1 MSESKNGE
9 SDKPAGAF
17 DAYHELLGIAPSEQ
31 PPTLY
36 RLLGLTPLE
45 SNASVIERAADR
57 QMVHLRSFQ
66 TGPHAEASQ
75 RLLNEVSKA
84 RRLLLNDQERAVYDA
99 KLNSKAKTTSPKP
112 IPVAKPLET
121 TPAPLVA
128 APQPLAVARTKRHQ
142 PNNGLLMLVGGGAVL
157 AALAA
162 IVWVVM
168 STQQSPPVAQ
178 LPAKAP
184 PAVVAPPIAPPRVVT
199 PPVIPPPSS
208 NKPPADP
215 TPSPLPEDPEEKP
228 TGKEPKEDDV
238 PQPPLDS
245 EPVEPEVTPS
255 ATEQAAEAA
264 KLKEEVAAA
273 KLTLTT
279 YPTFAKYYAHLQAH
293 PESLATNGP
302 KLAAVIWDEVHDN
315 QAIIDHLPS
324 HLAALQEVERLAS
337 AGQDYKLALMAIDEQ
352 CKTEGGLDAA
362 VGRLA
367 AANLLA
373 GVVATDTK
381 LKPAQRAEVKDLV
394 QAALTNAASAA
405 DSAALATL
413 ITAESHLL
421 RSSIDR
427 LQAIAAHIPQAEQA
441 LAADHLPVAQLLVD
455 HVDNL
460 LKQTVASKQRKEQL
474 DLFEPLRRSV
484 TLAKEAEL
492 AKEKLVSMPDDAAAN
507 QALGAYLLDRGQ
519 WKDSLPHL
527 AKGTDLASKE
537 LAEATLATTED
548 GKAIGELADKW
559 AALDTDPQSPVK
571 EIARHLYQEAL
582 ADTKLT
588 GLRRLAIQER
598 AKKLGPP
605 LREAAAIASSPSI
618 PSSPVNQKLP
628 RNKWVDLLPLI
639 DFNADPVRGSWH
651 FVKGGF
657 IAESEKFCRLMLPV
671 DLAQSS
677 YDLETEIELGGDHDV
692 VCLIFPAGRGDG
704 MLVLDGDTSGDS
716 SYFSNAKDRDAP
728 LPHPAVRKDMLRAN
742 TVHRLALSVRVTGD
756 NAQVRFSLDGRQE
769 LEYSGPIAELGVHRP
784 WDLED
789 HARPALASYQTPV
802 TYRSVR
808 VRVVEGDGHLVRAR
822 LPDLWPAE
830 IAALKPT
837 WLTALT
843 PTKVDTKRN
852 DYFQIFKGMAKD
864 QFISGEPC
872 TDYILAH
879 APCSVRYA
887 IPPKAKYFTA
897 YARCVASTT
906 VDFIVRVDGE
916 TLFTT
921 GPKAITRV
929 VVAIP
934 PGSKELELVT
944 DSLGNNDF
952 DQSHWCLPAF
962 R

>member
-45 SNASVIERAADR
+45 SNANVIERAADR

-66 TGPHAEASQ
+66 TGPHAEATQ

-84 RRLLLNDQERAVYDA
+84 RRLLLNDQERAAYDA
-99 KLNSKAKTTSPKP
+99 KLNSKAKSPTPKP
-112 IPVAKPLET
+112 IPVAKPLESA
-121 TPAPLVA
+121 PAPLVA
-128 APQPLAVARTKRHQ
+128 APQPLAVARTKRQQ
-142 PNNGLLMLVGGGAVL
+142 PNNGLRMLVGGGAVL

-162 IVWVVM
+162 IVWMMM
-168 STQQSPPVAQ
+168 STQNAPPVAQ

-215 TPSPLPEDPEEKP
+215 TPSPLPEDPEAKP
-228 TGKEPKEDDV
+228 TGKEPKDDDV

-245 EPVEPEVTPS
+245 EPVETEVTPS
-255 ATEQAAEAA
+255 ATDQAAEAA

-279 YPTFAKYYAHLQAH
+279 YPTFAKYYSHLEAH
-293 PESLATNGP
+293 PESLAANGS

-373 GVVATDTK
+373 AAVATDAK

-394 QAALTNAASAA
+394 QAAIINAASAA
-405 DSAALATL
+405 DSAALAPL

-441 LAADHLPVAQLLVD
+441 LAADHLPVAQLLVE

-474 DLFEPLRRSV
+474 DLFEPLRKSV
-484 TLAKEAEL
+484 TRAREAAS
-492 AKEKLVSMPDDAAAN
+492 AKEKLASTPDDAAAN
-507 QALGAYLLDRGQ
+507 QALGEYLLDRGQ

-527 AKGTDLASKE
+527 AKGTDPASKD
-537 LAEATLATTED
+537 LAVATLATTED

-582 ADTKLT
+582 ADAKLT

-605 LREAAAIASSPSI
+605 LREVRATVGTVSATPAAK
-618 PSSPVNQKLP
+618 KLAL
-628 RNKWVDLLPLI
+628 NKWVDLMPLI
-639 DFNADPVRGSWH
+639 DFNADTLRGSWH
-651 FVKGGF
+651 LVKGGF
-657 IAESEKFCRLMLPV
+657 FGKSEKFARLMLPV
-671 DLAQSS
+671 DLSQAS

-704 MLVLDGDTSGDS
+704 MLVLDGDTSQDS
-716 SYFSNAKDRDAP
+716 SYFSNAKNRDAP
-728 LPHPAVRKDMLRAN
+728 LPHPAVRKDMLHAN
-742 TVHRLALSVRVTGD
+742 SVHRLALSVRVTGD

-769 LEYSGPIAELGVHRP
+769 LEYSGPIVELGVHRP

-789 HARPALASYQTPV
+789 HSRPALANYQTSV
-802 TYRSVR
+802 SYRSVR
-808 VRVVEGDGHLVRAR
+808 VRVVEGDGHLVRTR

-830 IAALKPT
+830 VAALKPMP
-837 WLTALT
+837 LTALK
-843 PTKVDTKRN
+843 PTKVNANHFENSTAGPEHN
-852 DYFQIFKGMAKD
+852 V
-864 QFISGEPC
+864 FIGGVSC
-872 TDYILAH
+872 TDFLFVH
-879 APCSVRYA
+879 AQGSVRYA
-887 IPPKAKYFTA
+887 IPPGAKHFTA
-897 YARCVASTT
+897 YGWCVASAS
-906 VDFIVRVDGE
+906 VNFIVKVDGA
-916 TLFTT
+916 TLYTS
-921 GPKAITRV
+921 GPKAISQV
-929 VVAIP
+929 VINIP
-934 PGSKELELVT
+934 PGSKELELIT
-944 DSLGNNDF
+944 DSMGSEDF
-952 DQSHWCLPAF
+952 DQSYWCYPAF